1 MAERVRYLTEFQD
14 SARWDDFTL
23 RPDDIIVSP
32 PAKCGTTWMQTIC
45 TLLVHQ
51 APELP
56 QPLAELSPWL
66 EMLTRPLDEVVRDL
80 DAQPHRRVIKSH
92 TPLDGLPWHDTVTY
106 ITVGRDPR
114 DVAISMDHHDQ
125 NFDEAAFA
133 RARRRTLGEAA
144 GDDEAPVE
152 PDDPDAKVRFWQW
165 VDKDVPPQE
174 SGSSLLRTLR
184 HLDTYWQARDRENV
198 VLVHFADL
206 RGDLEGSMRAL
217 ATRLG
222 IDVDEARWPALVKA
236 ATFDDMRAHADRL
249 APNTD
254 TQLFRDPT
262 EFFHA
267 GTSGQWRALLDADD
281 LRRYEARVDAL
292 ASPELVRW
300 VHHGDWPP
308 GATSS

>member
-1 MAERVRYLTEFQD
+1 MAERVHYLTDFHD

-45 TLLVHQ
+45 ALLVHQ
-51 APELP
+51 TPELP

-92 TPLDGLPWHDTVTY
+92 TPLVGLPWHDTVTY

-125 NFDEAAFA
+125 TFDDAAFA
-133 RARRRTLGEAA
+133 AARRHTLGAAA
-144 GDDEAPVE
+144 GDDEAPE

-165 VDKDVPPQE
+165 VDKDVPPQD
-174 SGSSLLRTLR
+174 SGSSLWRTLT
-184 HLDTYWQARDRENV
+184 HLDTYWQARSHENV

-206 RGDLEGSMRAL
+206 RADLEGSMRAL
-217 ATRLG
+217 AARLD
-222 IDVDEARWPALVKA
+222 ITVDESRWPALVQA
-236 ATFDDMRAHADRL
+236 ATFDEMRAHADRL

-254 TQLFRDPT
+254 TKLFRDPT

-267 GTSGQWRALLDADD
+267 GTSGQWRSLLDADD

-292 ASPELVRW
+292 ASPELARW

-308 GATSS
+308 RATSS